1 MLIIQELIKGFK
13 YKPQIFAPNAMATYS
28 NVAFILL
35 GVVLENVTGKSYDDL
50 VNSLF
55 FQPLGMKGSS
65 LEKPKDSHGIIP
77 DTKNDWGSDLGAYN
91 P

>member
-1 MLIIQELIKGFK
+1 MLIVQELIEGFK
-13 YKPQIFAPNAMATYS
+13 HKPQIFAPNAMATYS

-35 GVVLENVTGKSYDDL
+35 GIVLENVTGKSYGDL

-65 LEKPKDSHGIIP
+65 LKKPKDADGIIP
-77 DTKNDWGSDLGAYN
+77 NMKNDWRSDLGAYD